1 MENYKYQF
9 TGTKTL
15 PENKTIKVGV
25 AGSGNLE
32 VIISKLNSE
41 QVEFEVSTNV
51 KGYKKTWDAVVE
63 RFFEDYPIGGVKV
76 IIRDAGATPPVVSL
90 RLRQAIETYQQG
102 YRVGKNYLELDARQ
116 RIYSIVDEDSFE
128 EFLLNDDGNSL
139 NLPLLDMQTESDD
152 GLVIGRA
159 KLDGKSVAIAAQQ
172 KDFIGGAVGEIHGAK
187 LNGLFKYTAKHQLG
201 GIVLLVDSGG
211 VRLQEA
217 NVGEIEISEII
228 RSILEA
234 RSSGVKTV
242 GVICGNNGAYGGMG
256 IISGSLDTLIVNQ
269 VARIGVSGAEVIQ
282 TVKGAEAFDASDR
295 PLMWRVYGGR
305 TRYMQ
310 GTAKHYVSNKVED
323 IQKAIIHTL
332 SGSNK
337 DTELTLENLQK
348 ENKML
353 RQLKKQTKGAREM
366 GEWLEKAEKDS
377 NIDIFGM
384 TDKAFLKYCK
394 VNKLGEYSGKK

>member
-1 MENYKYQF
+1 MEKYTYQF
-9 TGTKTL
+9 TGKRTL
-15 PENKTIKVGV
+15 PKSESIKVGV

-32 VIISKLNSE
+32 VMITAIDSD
-41 QVEFEVSTNV
+41 QVAFEVSTNV
-51 KGYKKTWDAVVE
+51 KGYKNTWDAVIE
-63 RFFEDYPIGGVKV
+63 RFFDDYSIGGIKLT
-76 IIRDAGATPPVVSL
+76 INDAGATPPVVSL
-90 RLRQAIETYQQG
+90 RLRQAVETYQHG
-102 YRVGKNYLELDARQ
+102 YKTGNDYLELDARQ
-116 RIYSIVDEDSFE
+116 RIYSMVDEDTFK

-159 KLDGKSVAIAAQQ
+159 KLEGKDIAIAAQQ

-187 LNGLFKYTAKHQLG
+187 LNGLFKYAAKHQLDG
-201 GIVLLVDSGG
+201 VVLLVDSGG

-228 RSILEA
+228 RSILET
-234 RSSGVKTV
+234 RSAGVKTI

-282 TVKGAEAFDASDR
+282 AVKGVEAFDAGDR

-310 GTAKHYVSNKVED
+310 GTAKQYVSNKVQD
-323 IQKAIIHTL
+323 IQKAIAKTL
-332 SGSNK
+332 SSSNK
-337 DTELTLENLQK
+337 ETALTLENLQK

-353 RQLKKQTKGAREM
+353 RQLTKQTKSTQEM
-366 GEWLEKAEKDS
+366 GEWLEKSEKDS
-377 NIDIFGM
+377 NIDVFGM
-384 TDKAFLKYCK
+384 TDKAFVKYCK